1 MEKYLKA
8 INDDCKAVLK
18 DIMSVFGSM
27 GYNTTYNTTLGSG
40 NSNPVKV
47 KVRLPGV
54 YRYRVKVANLKKRLR
69 KYRQSQ

>member
-1 MEKYLKA
+1 MLFLMEKYLKA
-8 INDDCKAVLK
+8 INNDCNAVLR

-27 GYNTTYNTTLGSG
+27 GYNTTLGSG
-40 NSNPVKV
+40 NSNPVIV

-69 KYRQSQ
+69 KYRQS